1 MPTSTSTTSG
11 KGGNDDMGGRTRE
24 EDGLDGHEGL
34 DEGQM
39 NSLKSLEDSRT
50 KTGDAFMV
58 PVE

>member
-1 MPTSTSTTSG
+1 MPTSISTMSG
-11 KGGNDDMGGRTRE
+11 KGGNDDMGGTRTRE
-24 EDGLDGHEGL
+24 EDGL